1 MYSSWSFVTTFTH
14 AKILVAVVATRILW
28 CTIGGEG
35 LVKFSCLLSASLQYC
50 CSGADLVQQTVIRIE
65 LLQSVMSDT
74 IVYNFWW
81 WWCGLCQILPD
92 CYLCQTNM
100 KSVSYHKKHLFKIY
114 ILMNGYLVIIKYKD
128 VYIHSK

>member
-1 MYSSWSFVTTFTH
+1 MYSSWTFVTKFIVIDTVTTFTH

-65 LLQSVMSDT
+65 LLQSVMSDS
-74 IVYNFWW
+74 IVYNLW

-92 CYLCQTNM
+92 CYLCQTNR
-100 KSVSYHKKHLFKIY
+100 KSVCP
-114 ILMNGYLVIIKYKD
+114 IIKTPFQNLYTNEWLLG
-128 VYIHSK
+128 YN

>member
-1 MYSSWSFVTTFTH
+1 MYSSWTFVTKFIVIDTFTY

-65 LLQSVMSDT
+65 LLQSVMSDS
-74 IVYNFWW
+74 IVYNL
-81 WWCGLCQILPD
+81 WWCGLSDFTWLLLMSDQHEIC
-92 CYLCQTNM
+92 
-100 KSVSYHKKHLFKIY
+100 VSYHKKHLFKIY
-114 ILMNGYLVIIKYKD
+114 ILMNGYLGIIKYKD
-128 VYIHSK
+128 V